1 MKFKQHTFKA
11 MGGPVDVKLYGATQS
26 LLVEACKGIEDEVF
40 RLEKKYSR
48 YRDDSIATAINHTA
62 KEGGKISV
70 DTETASLLNYAN
82 VAHQQSDGLFDITSG
97 VLREIWDFKTL
108 TSPPA
113 EQSIKALLERVGWH
127 HVSWAGSELS
137 FQKKEMELD
146 FGGYVKEYAADC
158 AAGVCRQMG
167 VLSGVLNLAG
177 DIVILGPKPDESP
190 WEIGIRHPRA
200 PESAY
205 ALVAMNAG
213 AIATSGDYERFF
225 IHEKTRYCHILNPKT
240 GYPVQS
246 MASVTVC
253 ADSCLVAGT
262 ASTITMLREED
273 GPDWIA
279 NLGLPYLLLNQ
290 KLEPSGTISA
300 VQQPI

>member
-1 MKFKQHTFKA
+1 MKFKQHSFKA
-11 MGGPVDVKLYGATQS
+11 MGGPVEVKLYGATQS
-26 LLVEACKGIEDEVF
+26 LLIEACKGIEDEVF

-48 YRDDSIATAINHTA
+48 YRDDSIASAINRTA
-62 KEGGKISV
+62 KEGGKISI

-97 VLREIWDFKTL
+97 VLREVWDFKTL
-108 TSPPA
+108 TAPPT
-113 EQSIKALLERVGWH
+113 EQSIKALLERVGWN
-127 HVSWAGSELS
+127 HVLREGSELS
-137 FQKKEMELD
+137 FQKREMELD
-146 FGGYVKEYAADC
+146 FGGYVKEYAADS

-167 VLSGVLNLAG
+167 ILSGVLNLAG
-177 DIVILGPKPDESP
+177 DIVILGPKPDGGS

-200 PESAY
+200 PETAY
-205 ALVAMNAG
+205 ALVAMNGG

-225 IHEKTRYCHILNPKT
+225 IHKKTRYCHILNPKT

-262 ASTITMLREED
+262 ASTIAMLREEE
-273 GPDWIA
+273 GPNWIES
-279 NLGLPYLLLNQ
+279 LGLPYLLLSQ
-290 KLEPSGTISA
+290 ELEPSGTIST
-300 VQQPI
+300 VQ